1 MQQSLVVSRVPVHGP
16 CPRLRTGPG
25 SGGHRVLV
33 AEVALGRP
41 ANLGKVT
48 AHAYPNSVGQFQGH
62 SSVATL
68 KSCQPP
74 EASTANTANTHNK
87 ANSAREDKFFEVEMR
102 VRDDDL
108 DEYGVVN
115 NAIYASYI
123 HDARNIMLQT
133 LGFNVRFWMSTGNSM
148 ALSELQ
154 LKYFTPLRSGGI
166 FVVKLRVVQIKGVR
180 IIVDHM
186 IESRPSRKLIM
197 EARATA
203 VCLDKNHRPTRVFP
217 DLASKLRQ
225 FFSC

>member
-1 MQQSLVVSRVPVHGP
+1 MQQSLVVSRVPVHGS

-48 AHAYPNSVGQFQGH
+48 IHAYPNSVGQFQGH

-74 EASTANTANTHNK
+74 EASTANT

-123 HDARNIMLQT
+123 HDARNIMLET
-133 LGFNVRFWMSTGNSM
+133 LGFNVRFWMSMGNSM

-154 LKYFTPLRSGGI
+154 LKYFTPLRVFS
-166 FVVKLRVVQIKGVR
+166 VLRY
-180 IIVDHM
+180 
-186 IESRPSRKLIM
+186 
-197 EARATA
+197 
-203 VCLDKNHRPTRVFP
+203 N
-217 DLASKLRQ
+217 
-225 FFSC
+225 